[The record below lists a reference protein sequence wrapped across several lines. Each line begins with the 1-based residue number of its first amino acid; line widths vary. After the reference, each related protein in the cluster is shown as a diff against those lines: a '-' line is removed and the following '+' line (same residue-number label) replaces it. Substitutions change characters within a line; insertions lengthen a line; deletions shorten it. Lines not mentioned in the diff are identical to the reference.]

1 MVKKVI
7 VTGANGQ
14 LGRCIQH
21 IAEQYPKIHFTF
33 TTKNQLDITDANA
46 VDSFFKKNKFTHV
59 INTAAYTHVDNAETD
74 QDLAFKI
81 NEIGANNIA
90 KACADYDME
99 LLHISTDYVFDGKS
113 DLSYTETMPTNPINI
128 YGASKLAGEK
138 AIIAACKK
146 NIILRTS
153 WLYSH
158 FGHNFYLSMCRA
170 IQNRKHLQI
179 TTEQTGTP
187 TNALGLAD
195 VLLKIISQEEK
206 EYGIYHYSDEG
217 QATWY
222 DFAMAIERKVW
233 GENKGYIQQ
242 TDFFETKAKRP
253 IYSVLNHNKIKDN
266 FTINLK
272 SWQQALAEI

>member
-14 LGRCIQH
+14 LGHCVQH

-33 TTKNQLDITDANA
+33 IDKAQLDITNLKA
-46 VDSFFKKNKFTHV
+46 VALFFKHNRFTHV
-59 INTAAYTHVDNAETD
+59 INTAAYTHVDNAETEKE
-74 QDLAFKI
+74 LAFKI
-81 NEIGANNIA
+81 NEEGAKNIA

-99 LLHISTDYVFDGKS
+99 LFHLSTDYVFDGES
-113 DLSYTETMPTNPINI
+113 TVPYTEDMPTNPINI

-138 AIIAACKK
+138 AIVATCKK
-146 NIILRTS
+146 HIILRTS
-153 WLYSH
+153 WLYSP
-158 FGHNFYLSMCRA
+158 FGNNFYLSMCRA
-170 IQNRKHLQI
+170 IENKKQLQI
-179 TTEQTGTP
+179 TTEQIGTP
-187 TNALGLAD
+187 TNGLGLAN
-195 VLLKIISQEEK
+195 VILKIISQEGK

-217 QATWY
+217 KATWY
-222 DFAMAIERKVW
+222 DFAMAIELKVW

-242 TDFFETKAKRP
+242 TDYFKTKAKRP
-253 IYSVLNHNKIKDN
+253 IYSVLSHDKVKNN